1 MIKRVFSII
10 LVIAMVLQFI
20 APHAI
25 IAKEDVKLPKE
36 KYVKFGVINAKSYDA
51 KLINELNKI
60 AEKNKAAKSTAPRF
74 SLLGRGPYFGDKNE
88 PKDANKPK
96 YYGNISVDFNLSGLD
111 GNKFQ
116 WNEIF
121 GVDEQGKPKPAQ
133 IIFTQSDHETGDE
146 TGVEYILKVTK
157 TGKYTWSDK
166 NGNPTKLPLF
176 SKKLKPYN
184 YEVRVDEDVAENIKL
199 LTARMTGTEGS
210 SPTFSP
216 ENADGEIIANITLEL
231 GLQQVAST
239 KFKSEWKTGVAED
252 QRPQIQ
258 GTFEE
263 KEPEFYDEPVVFDLP
278 KNNKDVKIIR
288 DWEDAFEGG
297 LIIADALYKTPNV
310 NVKTNTA
317 GLTFDTTKKTVKSGD
332 HKFKYDFTY
341 DVIKGGKLTMTE
353 IIPVT
358 FDANG
363 GKFKNFTAPDTDKK
377 IVKEVEYGKDLT
389 DMPVGISK
397 YRETFKG
404 WGIKNGQNELVSVTD
419 AAFKDIKESKTFYA
433 MWDNNEIKVDELEV
447 KESFAKGTE
456 YVNDF
461 LPTLDQLRAVV
472 KIKDGS
478 GTPQDLETND
488 KLEILGDDGNP
499 VAEANL
505 KNYLYEKLKEDPN
518 TGVYK
523 NVTLKAQVT
532 PQNGTPQKV
541 DIKIRVIKN
550 IYEAK
555 TKAGKENFVPDNYV
569 KVTVDPTTKAKDPQK
584 YTYYVN
590 PDAKVVIPGKDPVG
604 DRDNKFVKWTIPG
617 TPDPVEY
624 KLADK
629 PRHQFKTE
637 TTITAQYVSDVIP
650 QAGTTKPDHVPEG
663 FVEVKFVATDKAT
676 DASKEDQIFWVNPEK
691 EVTIPVK
698 NPVGKQYFTFKE
710 WKIGDVK
717 TGETY
722 TVGKAKKFEQATTI
736 TATYTEAKNIIPFDP
751 TNLDDPKVV
760 RPDGYIKVTF
770 EAETGLKL
778 TQNKA
783 YYVKQ
788 NAKDDQ
794 GKPLTLG
801 NAEIVKPGVKAE
813 IGYEVKL
820 DEHNNQVWKPADT
833 TTIGTADIVVKVKAK
848 PIPDT
853 IEKIDENTKKPEGY
867 VEVKFV
873 AGENGKLKD
882 GETVITEK
890 VYYVNPTKYVTLTPP
905 TSLAKGNTGFEFGS
919 WSPDATI
926 PTVYKDPV
934 STITANFNELKSVIP
949 KTKDDESEK
958 PDGYVTVTFEIEGQ
972 GGLIA
977 QGETKTYFVK
987 PNTDVTVP
995 QPKTAADTGYEFDK
1009 WKIEDQ
1015 EFPTGAKKYTK
1026 DTTVKGN
1033 FKKLEDIIPEKT
1045 GDTPNAKPNGY
1056 VTVTFDKG
1064 DHGSKIEGQTVYY
1077 VNPEANPTITLG
1089 NDKIKKPTIKAETG
1103 WKQKAAP
1110 NAWDY
1115 IDTKAIQSDI
1125 TVTAQYDPMDD
1136 VIPKTND
1143 DGSENEKPEGYVE
1156 VKFVAGAN
1164 GTLTENNKVIADKIY
1179 FVNPNKYVK
1188 LTAPTALAKGNT
1200 GYVFSTW
1207 DKDISN
1213 YNKFTEIVTTISA
1226 SFVPKDA
1233 VVPKTTND
1241 DSEKPAGFVTVTFEI
1256 DQQSAGQGTL
1266 VGTTTYYVDPK
1277 QDVALKPPTTNPK
1290 VGYAFE
1296 KWSRDTTTKNKY
1308 SSNTTITGTFKKLGD
1323 VIPGDKTK
1331 PEGYVTVT
1339 FKANTNG
1346 KISGTTVYYVNPNVN
1361 VDLTNKAGD
1370 SISKTPNL
1378 GYTEVGGTWSNK
1390 DNKNLNDT
1398 FNSDTEFVFNFV
1410 ALKDVIPAGPG
1421 VEQPKGY
1428 VKVEFIAGENGS
1440 LEGGNKTYYVNP
1452 EKDVT
1457 VGSTDLPIP
1466 EKKPD
1471 KNYKF
1476 DNWYEAINKDE
1487 VIKNDKKFV
1496 ARFILDKVTMTY
1508 KADDKTSG
1516 DVPETL
1522 SYDIGTEITLAG
1534 GVNLKKDN
1542 YVLVAW
1548 SICDKSYL
1556 PGAKYKIEQDTV
1568 ATAVWEAGLHTV
1580 NFDTDGGTHIDS
1592 QQVKH
1597 GEKISPVENPEK
1609 AGHAF
1614 MGWKIKGKDKYFD
1627 PTKDVVNEDLTLVAQ
1642 YSSDVIPANDDG
1654 SKPEG
1659 TPDNFVKVTF
1669 VPTDKAK
1676 DTAEKIFWV
1685 NPEKEVTIPVDNP
1698 VANPG
1703 FMFKEWKIGDVTTGE
1718 TYKVGTPKIFTDKN
1732 GTTITATYN
1741 ESENIKPFD
1750 PKDKDPMVRPEG
1762 YVRVTF
1768 DADLGLKLTESKAYY
1783 VKKNAGVKLSQLTK
1797 PTYDKAKGYDFDK
1810 WDKDDTFEIK
1820 GEDIVVTAKAK
1831 LLPEPECKGGG
1842 VVYVPSIA
1850 PKDSGKRGDVDKSA
1864 KYLEVKYMQGHDNM
1878 FMPYKSLSRAE
1889 AAQILAN
1896 ALISDGYK
1904 YLDIDANTYYSDLKP
1919 NAWYLKAVSIVTQA
1933 GVFEGFDG
1941 KFMPDRSI
1949 TQGEW
1954 IATLV
1959 RFQMQGKMKGNAMRV
1974 NERHWAKEEVQ
1985 SAYSVGWL
1993 KIYTDGTMPFNVDK
2007 AITREEVAAVTN
2019 RAFNRVRDFEYELKN
2034 ENRLYNFKDISR
2046 DMWSYYDILCATNTF
2061 VHNKKNYLSHE
2072 IDYRKY
2078 TADYKYEDLI
2088 VDHFQRVLRQ
2098 KNN

>member
-1 MIKRVFSII
+1 MEMNKRIASLV
-10 LVIAMVLQFI
+10 LVIAMILQTLVPQI
-20 APHAI
+20 S
-25 IAKEDVKLPKE
+25 IAKDEVKPPKDNL
-36 KYVKFGVINAKSYDA
+36 VTVGVINGTSYDS
-51 KLINELNKI
+51 KLMLELNRLT
-60 AEKNKAAKSTAPRF
+60 AKNRSKRVADPGTRLF
-74 SLLGRGPYFGDKNE
+74 GYFEDGQE
-88 PKDANKPK
+88 PKKEDKLKYHGEVKAVLEVKGIDGGQFPWKDIFGTEEVHLRFIQMNDATDAET
-96 YYGNISVDFNLSGLD
+96 GIERVLNISQAG
-111 GNKFQ
+111 
-116 WNEIF
+116 
-121 GVDEQGKPKPAQ
+121 
-133 IIFTQSDHETGDE
+133 T
-146 TGVEYILKVTK
+146 
-157 TGKYTWSDK
+157 YTWTD
-166 NGNPTKLPLF
+166 GDGEPAELPLF
-176 SKKLKPYN
+176 NNKLEPLT
-184 YEVRVDEDVAENIKL
+184 YEVKLDEEVSDRVKL
-199 LTARMTGTEGS
+199 LTARLTTTGNAG
-210 SPTFSP
+210 SPTFEKP
-216 ENADGEIIANITLEL
+216 DAEGRIKYHLTLEI
-231 GLQQVAST
+231 GLQQVASS
-239 KFKSEWKTGVAED
+239 KFVSEWHTAVED
-252 QRPQIQ
+252 NKRPQIQ
-258 GTFEE
+258 GTMTGSMENGKGKTIDF
-263 KEPEFYDEPVVFDLP
+263 KLPTNDSDNVIVKTASRRDKNKFLPEFLF
-278 KNNKDVKIIR
+278 
-288 DWEDAFEGG
+288 
-297 LIIADALYKTPNV
+297 KTPTTDI
-310 NVKTNTA
+310 KTDTT
-317 GLTFDTTKKTVKSGD
+317 GLTFKENNGVKTVEKDG
-332 HKFKYDFTY
+332 HKYKYDFTY
-341 DVIKGGKLTMTE
+341 DVINGGKLTMTE
-353 IIPVT
+353 LLPVT

-363 GKFKNFTAPDTDKK
+363 GKFTNFTTPDTEAK
-377 IVKEVEYGKDLT
+377 IVKEVEYGKDLKDT
-389 DMPVGISK
+389 PVGISK

-404 WGIKNGQNELVSVTD
+404 WGIKNAQSELVSVTD
-419 AAFKDIKESKTFYA
+419 AAFKDIKEAKTFYA

-478 GTPQDLETND
+478 GTPQALETND

-617 TPDPVEY
+617 IPDPVEY

-995 QPKTAADTGYEFDK
+995 QPKTLANTGYKFKEWNPDTSQNAQYS
-1009 WKIEDQ
+1009 E
-1015 EFPTGAKKYTK
+1015 
-1026 DTTVKGN
+1026 DTTVKGS
-1033 FKKLEDIIPEKT
+1033 FKKLDDIIPST
-1045 GDTPNAKPNGY
+1045 DGNGDPNAKPYGY

-1064 DHGSKIEGQTVYY
+1064 ANGKSIEGQTVYY
-1077 VNPEANPTITLG
+1077 VNPKAYPAKTLG
-1089 NDKIKKPTIKAETG
+1089 DSLIKKPTVKAETG
-1103 WKQKAAP
+1103 WKQKAVP
-1110 NAWDY
+1110 NAWDKA
-1115 IDTKAIQSDI
+1115 DTEAITTSI
-1125 TVTAQYDPMDD
+1125 TVTAQYDPIDD
-1136 VIPKTND
+1136 VIPKTKEDGTENKQPEGYITVTFEKGANGELEGNTIFYINPNKAVVLEDKAPTIKPNTGYTSAGWDTSINKEIKYKDND
-1143 DGSENEKPEGYVE
+1143 KITAKYNPIGNLIPGDQAKPDGYVE
-1156 VKFVAGAN
+1156 VVFNKGEHGELSKKTKYWVKPGVEVTVPEPSVEPAVGYKFKKWDKSRMLTAKATDSKIEITAQYDPLENIIPGDQAQPKEYVKVEFKADAN
-1164 GTLTENNKVIADKIY
+1164 GTL
-1179 FVNPNKYVK
+1179 
-1188 LTAPTALAKGNT
+1188 
-1200 GYVFSTW
+1200 
-1207 DKDISN
+1207 
-1213 YNKFTEIVTTISA
+1213 
-1226 SFVPKDA
+1226 
-1233 VVPKTTND
+1233 
-1241 DSEKPAGFVTVTFEI
+1241 
-1256 DQQSAGQGTL
+1256 
-1266 VGTTTYYVDPK
+1266 
-1277 QDVALKPPTTNPK
+1277 
-1290 VGYAFE
+1290 
-1296 KWSRDTTTKNKY
+1296 
-1308 SSNTTITGTFKKLGD
+1308 LG
-1323 VIPGDKTK
+1323 K
-1331 PEGYVTVT
+1331 
-1339 FKANTNG
+1339 
-1346 KISGTTVYYVNPNVN
+1346 TVYYVNPNVE
-1361 VDLTNKAGD
+1361 VDLTSQANGIAKNP
-1370 SISKTPNL
+1370 KL
-1378 GYTEVGGTWSNK
+1378 GYTEKNGSWSPAITSKQYNE
-1390 DNKNLNDT
+1390 N
-1398 FNSDTEFVFNFV
+1398 TEYVFNFV
-1410 ALKDVIPAGPG
+1410 KLDDVISAGPG
-1421 VEQPKGY
+1421 VDQPKGY
-1428 VKVEFIAGENGS
+1428 VKVEFIADKNGS

-1452 EKDVT
+1452 EKNIK

-1466 EKKPD
+1466 TPKPD
-1471 KNYKF
+1471 TNYEF
-1476 DNWYEAINKDE
+1476 DNWYEAIDKTE
-1487 VIKNDKKFV
+1487 EIKNDKKFV
-1496 ARFILDKVTMTY
+1496 ARFKLDKVKMTY
-1508 KADDKTSG
+1508 KADDKSSG
-1516 DVPETL
+1516 EVPEAL
-1522 SYDIGTEITLAG
+1522 SYDVGTEITIAG
-1534 GVNLKKDN
+1534 GNNLKKDN
-1542 YVLVAW
+1542 AVLTGW
-1548 SICDKSYL
+1548 KIGDKTYK
-1556 PGAKYKIEQDTV
+1556 PGEKFKIEADTV

-1597 GEKISPVENPEK
+1597 GELIKPVDNPQK
-1609 AGHAF
+1609 DGYF
-1614 MGWKIKGKDKYFD
+1614 FIGWKLKGTDDIFDPIKDKV
-1627 PTKDVVNEDLTLVAQ
+1627 TKDITLVAQ
-1642 YSSDVIPANDDG
+1642 YTQDVIPQTGTD
-1654 SKPEG
+1654 KPEG

-1676 DTAEKIFWV
+1676 DKTDKIYWV
-1685 NPEKEVTIPVDNP
+1685 NPEKAVTIPVNNP
-1698 VANPG
+1698 MPKPG

-1783 VKKNAGVKLSQLTK
+1783 VKKNAGVKLSDLSK

-1810 WDKDDTFEIK
+1810 WDKEDTFEIK
-1820 GEDIVVTAKAK
+1820 DKDIVVTAKAK

-1850 PKDSGKRGDVDKSA
+1850 PKDSGKRADVDKSA